1 MIGTFERSGLRL
13 WYSAA
18 GSGRP
23 VLLHTGGG
31 GDSDMF
37 RNAGYVDALQRAGY
51 LVVCY
56 DHRGHGR
63 SDKPLRREDH
73 QTAEYV
79 EDLVSLLDDLSVPSA
94 AIIGYSQGMEIA
106 IAFAAMHPDRAAAVV
121 GIGSV
126 GAADDPTEWRA
137 AAATSARQNGMA
149 ASMQALAASE
159 REPPPRW
166 LLDNLSAT
174 DSEIYAL
181 LLEAGL
187 EEERT
192 LWDQMGDVRA
202 PTLLVVGESE
212 EDEDGVEP
220 GLAARN
226 ARRAAEL
233 LSNGREFVVPG
244 LAHLEIFWRTDLTL
258 PTIKRFLAEH
268 YASGP

>member
-1 MIGTFERSGLRL
+1 MIGTLERSGVRL
-13 WYSAA
+13 WYSAT

-23 VLLHTGGG
+23 VVLHTGGG

-37 RNAGYVDALQRAGY
+37 ERAGYVDALLRAGY
-51 LVVCY
+51 RVVCY

-63 SDKPLRREDH
+63 SGKPLRREDH
-73 QTAEYV
+73 RTDEYV
-79 EDLVSLLDDLSVPSA
+79 DDLVALLDALKVPSG
-94 AIIGYSQGMEIA
+94 AIIGYSQGMDVA
-106 IAFAAMHPDRAAAVV
+106 IAFAATQPDRVAAVV

-137 AAATSARQNGMA
+137 AAAASVRQNGMA
-149 ASMQALAASE
+149 ASMNAMAASE
-159 REPPPRW
+159 SEPPPKW

-187 EEERT
+187 DEERT
-192 LWDQMGDVRA
+192 LWDHMGEVRA

-212 EDEDGVEP
+212 EDEEGIEP

-233 LSNGREFVVPG
+233 LLNGREFVVPG

-258 PTIKRFLAEH
+258 PAIKQFLAEH
-268 YASGP
+268 YATNP